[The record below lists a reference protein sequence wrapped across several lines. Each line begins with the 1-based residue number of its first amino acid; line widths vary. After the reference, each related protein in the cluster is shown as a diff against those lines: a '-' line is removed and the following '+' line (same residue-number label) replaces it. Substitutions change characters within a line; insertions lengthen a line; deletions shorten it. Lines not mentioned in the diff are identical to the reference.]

1 MASDCRVSRRGP
13 RRSNPRPPAQ
23 MNAAE
28 IALVA
33 STALG
38 LVACAGWVRAHGKAA
53 RYWQLV
59 RDDCATDEGVRDIAR
74 PVLGRMAVDGDSYG
88 VPPLEEITRDLVAR
102 ANRAESACEE
112 LRASLM
118 RGSTLMRV
126 KLHSAHHAADH
137 ELEIAVIDGTPHA
150 FTDSVLPRARS
161 VYERAVANKQID
173 PVI

>member
-1 MASDCRVSRRGP
+1 
-13 RRSNPRPPAQ
+13 

-38 LVACAGWVRAHGKAA
+38 LVACAGWVRAW
-53 RYWQLV
+53 RREL
-59 RDDCATDEGVRDIAR
+59 
-74 PVLGRMAVDGDSYG
+74 
-88 VPPLEEITRDLVAR
+88 
-102 ANRAESACEE
+102 RAENACEE

-118 RGSTLMRV
+118 RGSALMRV
-126 KLHSAHHAADH
+126 KLRSAHHAADH
-137 ELEIAVIDGTPHA
+137 ELDIAVIDGTPHA

-173 PVI
+173 PLP